1 MLSVQIPKD
10 RKRLERSIAA
20 LEWQINQD
28 LNEEDRNIHMQ
39 VLEAYKQALA
49 GHMAREVQIHN

>member
-10 RKRLERSIAA
+10 HKRLEQSIAA
-20 LEWQINQD
+20 LEWQLKQD

-49 GHMAREVQIHN
+49 GRIVTASKVVG